1 MKFIIVP
8 FKNYKS
14 AKSRMRKDLSD
25 EETEKIVENMLRHV
39 LTEVSKSQMSDASF
53 LITKDEE
60 AISLAKQIGVETIEE
75 KEQIN
80 ESTSV
85 DLATKIL
92 IRRGATS
99 VLRIPGDLPL
109 LTYNDIDI
117 VFRESIETNSC
128 ILVPSK
134 SGKGTNAILRR
145 PPDIIKSCFGED
157 SLRKHKKEF
166 DKKQV
171 QYKIIKNKN
180 IELDLDCL
188 EDLQEFKNLHKKIS

>member
-60 AISLAKQIGVETIEE
+60 AISLAKQIGVKTIEE
-75 KEQIN
+75 KVQIN

-92 IRRGATS
+92 IGRGATS
-99 VLRIPGDLPL
+99 ILRIPGDLPL
-109 LTYNDIDI
+109 LTYNDIDN

-134 SGKGTNAILRR
+134 SGKGTNALLRK

-171 QYKIIKNKN
+171 QYKIVKNKN

-188 EDLQEFKNLHKKIS
+188 EDLQEFKNLHKEIS

>member
-109 LTYNDIDI
+109 LTYNDIDSI
-117 VFRESIETNSC
+117 FRESIETNSC

-166 DKKQV
+166 DRKQV
-171 QYKIIKNKN
+171 QYKIVKNKN

>member
-109 LTYNDIDI
+109 LTYNDIDS

-166 DKKQV
+166 DRKQV
-171 QYKIIKNKN
+171 QYKIVKNKN

>member
-75 KEQIN
+75 KVQIN

-99 VLRIPGDLPL
+99 ILRIPGDLPL
-109 LTYNDIDI
+109 LTYNDIDN

-134 SGKGTNAILRR
+134 SGKGTNALLRK

-171 QYKIIKNKN
+171 QYKIVKNKN

-188 EDLQEFKNLHKKIS
+188 EDLQEFKNLHKEIS

>member
-25 EETEKIVENMLRHV
+25 EETEQIVENMLRHV

-75 KEQIN
+75 KVQIN

-99 VLRIPGDLPL
+99 ILRIPGDLPL
-109 LTYNDIDI
+109 LTYNDIDN

-134 SGKGTNAILRR
+134 SGKGTNALLRK

-171 QYKIIKNKN
+171 QYKIVKNKN

-188 EDLQEFKNLHKKIS
+188 EDLQEFKNLHKEIS

>member
-109 LTYNDIDI
+109 LTYNDIDN

-166 DKKQV
+166 DRKQV
-171 QYKIIKNKN
+171 QYKIVKNKN

-188 EDLQEFKNLHKKIS
+188 EDLQEFKNLHKEIS

>member
-25 EETEKIVENMLRHV
+25 KETEKIVENMLRHV

-166 DKKQV
+166 DRKQV
-171 QYKIIKNKN
+171 QYKIVKNKN

>member
-109 LTYNDIDI
+109 LTYNDIDN

-166 DKKQV
+166 DRKQV
-171 QYKIIKNKN
+171 QYKIVKNKN

>member
-109 LTYNDIDI
+109 LTYNDIDN

-157 SLRKHKKEF
+157 SLRKHKKGF
-166 DKKQV
+166 DRKQV
-171 QYKIIKNKN
+171 QYKIVKNKN

>member
-1 MKFIIVP
+1 
-8 FKNYKS
+8 
-14 AKSRMRKDLSD
+14 MRKDLSD

-109 LTYNDIDI
+109 LTYNDIDSI
-117 VFRESIETNSC
+117 FRESIETNSC

-166 DKKQV
+166 DRKQV
-171 QYKIIKNKN
+171 QYKIVKNKN

>member
-92 IRRGATS
+92 IRMGATS

-109 LTYNDIDI
+109 LTYNDIDS

-166 DKKQV
+166 DRKQV
-171 QYKIIKNKN
+171 QYKIVKNKN

>member
-75 KEQIN
+75 KVQIN

-92 IRRGATS
+92 IGRGATS
-99 VLRIPGDLPL
+99 ILRIPGDLPL
-109 LTYNDIDI
+109 LTYNDIDN

-134 SGKGTNAILRR
+134 SGKGTNALLRK

-171 QYKIIKNKN
+171 QYKIVKNKN

-188 EDLQEFKNLHKKIS
+188 EDLQEFKNLHKEIS

>member
-166 DKKQV
+166 DRKQV
-171 QYKIIKNKN
+171 QYKIVKNKN

>member
-60 AISLAKQIGVETIEE
+60 AISLGKQIGVETIEE

-166 DKKQV
+166 DRKQV
-171 QYKIIKNKN
+171 QYKIVKNKN

>member
-1 MKFIIVP
+1 
-8 FKNYKS
+8 
-14 AKSRMRKDLSD
+14 MRKDLSD

-75 KEQIN
+75 KDQIN

-92 IRRGATS
+92 IGRGATS

-109 LTYNDIDI
+109 LTYNDIDN

-134 SGKGTNAILRR
+134 SGKGTNALLRK

-188 EDLQEFKNLHKKIS
+188 EDLQEFKNLHKEIS